1 MKKSIL
7 FVLGVALLTSCNA
20 DKTNERASELL
31 NQATSQF
38 EQKQYDEALQSID
51 SLRRTYP
58 TAVEAR
64 KQALTLQQNIELT
77 RTQEELAVI
86 DEALQ
91 KANKEY
97 ERLKRESEAHHKAGT
112 ATAAELTR
120 TTQMRMHRDSL
131 QVQLDVQ
138 CAKIKY
144 IHKRQKED

>member
-38 EQKQYDEALQSID
+38 EQKQYDEALQIID

-91 KANKEY
+91 K
-97 ERLKRESEAHHKAGT
+97 ST
-112 ATAAELTR
+112 
-120 TTQMRMHRDSL
+120 S
-131 QVQLDVQ
+131 V
-138 CAKIKY
+138 
-144 IHKRQKED
+144 